1 MMNLAKN
8 ILDRRITPDCLA
20 FLGDDHSREV
30 VGRVAHEVFGA
41 ATVADGGVRNAL
53 DSLTDAAPPETLIVD
68 IGENPEHL
76 TPLLSLCGSSM
87 RETRLIAVGS
97 LNDVAIYRDLIE
109 AGAADYLVKPIT
121 EPALRAALSRRRM
134 PRHDDDPAAEKKVHK
149 IVVVGA
155 QGGVGASTIAL
166 NLAWLSAEVHEKQ
179 TVLVDLDLEFGTAA
193 LALDLEPTRGLR
205 EALENPGRI
214 DSLFVSSATAR
225 VGDRFC
231 VMSTE
236 ETFDQGFRPDP
247 AAIEALLGTL
257 EESNDCVIVDLPRSA
272 FDLRHGVFQA
282 ATQVVL
288 VSDLSLRGLR
298 DTARLIDIV
307 RDAAP
312 EVPVTVVANRTGAPQ
327 QAISVAEFKK
337 TLGRNVDLQIPEE
350 HKALA
355 AAITAGKPLAQS
367 APDSKAAKALRGLAA
382 RLLRTPDETGGAKKG
397 SKVSWL
403 RLIKRG

>member
-8 ILDRRITPDCLA
+8 ILDRQTTPDCLA

-41 ATVADGGVRNAL
+41 AMVADGGVRNAL
-53 DSLTDAAPPETLIVD
+53 DSLTDAAPPEVLIVD

-87 RETRLIAVGS
+87 KETKLIAVGS
-97 LNDVAIYRDLIE
+97 LNDVAVYRDLVE

-134 PRHDDDPAAEKKVHK
+134 PRHGDDRAAEKKVHK

-166 NLAWLSAEVHEKQ
+166 NLAWLSAEVHEKR
-179 TVLVDLDLEFGTAA
+179 TVLVDLDLEFGAAA

-205 EALENPGRI
+205 EALENPSRI

-236 ETFDQGFRPDP
+236 ETFDRGFRPDP
-247 AAIEALLGTL
+247 AAIETLFGTL
-257 EESNDCVIVDLPRSA
+257 EESNDCVIVDLPRAA

-307 RDAAP
+307 GDAAP

-337 TLGRNVDLQIPEE
+337 TLGRKVDLQIPEE

-355 AAITAGKPLAQS
+355 AATTAGKPLVQS
-367 APDSKAAKALRGLAA
+367 APDSKATKALRGLAD
-382 RLLRTPDETGGAKKG
+382 RLLRTAAETDGAKKG

>member
-1 MMNLAKN
+1 MMNLVKN
-8 ILDRRITPDCLA
+8 MLDRPVTPDCLA
-20 FLGDDHSREV
+20 FLADAHSREV
-30 VGRVAHEVFGA
+30 VGRTLQEAFGTA
-41 ATVADGGVRNAL
+41 AVADGGVRGAL
-53 DSLTDAAPPETLIVD
+53 DSLRDAAPPKVLIVD
-68 IGENPEHL
+68 IGERPEDL

-87 RETRLIAVGS
+87 SDTRLIAIGG
-97 LNDVAIYRDLIE
+97 LNDVATYRDLIE
-109 AGAADYLVKPIT
+109 AGATDYLVKPIT
-121 EPALRAALSRRRM
+121 ETALRAALSRRQA
-134 PRHDDDPAAEKKVHK
+134 PGLGDDRATEKRADR

-166 NLAWLSAEVHEKQ
+166 NLAWLSAAAHEKK
-179 TVLVDLDLEFGTAA
+179 TILVVLDLEFGAAA
-193 LALDLEPTRGLR
+193 LALDLEPSRGLR
-205 EALENPGRI
+205 EALENPSRI
-214 DSLFVSSATAR
+214 DSLFASSAIVR
-225 VGDRFC
+225 VNDRFAL
-231 VMSTE
+231 MSTE

-247 AAIEALLGTL
+247 GAIETLLRVL
-257 EESNDCVIVDLPRSA
+257 EESNDCVVIDLPRAA

-282 ATQVVL
+282 ATRVVL

-298 DTARLIDIV
+298 DTARLIDII

-350 HKALA
+350 PKALA

-382 RLLRTPDETGGAKKG
+382 ELLRTPDEADRAKKG
-397 SKVSWL
+397 PKGSWL
-403 RLIKRG
+403 RLVRRG